1 MFFYYKEN
9 TWKPKHRAYLI
20 TKDDLEIL
28 SIYNAEIRGLYNYF
42 KLACNVSTLNN
53 FKYIMEYSMYKTFA
67 AKYKTSIGKIR
78 KNITLMENSLLHI
91 KLKWNENTI
100 LIS

>member
-1 MFFYYKEN
+1 
-9 TWKPKHRAYLI
+9 
-20 TKDDLEIL
+20 
-28 SIYNAEIRGLYNYF
+28 
-42 KLACNVSTLNN
+42 
-53 FKYIMEYSMYKTFA
+53 MEYSMYKTFA